1 MELNPKEYPQ
11 MSGSSHS
18 DPPAEIAP
26 LRDFVAEDDLSLWEH
41 EQLMAAR
48 ANSVKHPTIAENPPC
63 P

>member
-1 MELNPKEYPQ
+1 
-11 MSGSSHS
+11 MSSSSHS